1 MSAPESTAYQV
12 NYKTPSGALLNIYA
26 SNAEELSE
34 MLDAFEGLIP
44 KIVAAEGLLIGAGN
58 VAKAG
63 ALAPP
68 TQQATAT
75 VQALPDHAP
84 APTNDAAGPLCE
96 HGEPMKFIPPGISK
110 AGKPYRGF
118 SVCARPREQQCS
130 KKISA

>member
-26 SNAEELSE
+26 SNAEELGE
-34 MLDAFEGLIP
+34 MLEAFEGLIP
-44 KIVAAEGLLIGAGN
+44 KIVAAEGLLVGAGN
-58 VAKAG
+58 VAKSG
-63 ALAPP
+63 AVAPP
-68 TQQATAT
+68 TQQTAEPF
-75 VQALPDHAP
+75 AAPSPAAAP
-84 APTNDAAGPLCE
+84 AQADGPLCD

-118 SVCARPREQQCS
+118 SACARPREPQCD

>member
-34 MLDAFEGLIP
+34 MLDAFEEIIP
-44 KIVAAEGLLIGAGN
+44 KIVAVEGLLVGAGN
-58 VAKAG
+58 VAKSG
-63 ALAPP
+63 AVAPP
-68 TQQATAT
+68 TQQTA
-75 VQALPDHAP
+75 AP
-84 APTNDAAGPLCE
+84 APSPAAPPAQADGPLCD

-118 SVCARPREQQCS
+118 SVCARPREQQCA

>member
-44 KIVAAEGLLIGAGN
+44 KIVAAEGLLVGAGN
-58 VAKAG
+58 VAKSG
-63 ALAPP
+63 AAAPP
-68 TQQATAT
+68 TQQTA
-75 VQALPDHAP
+75 AP
-84 APTNDAAGPLCE
+84 APAAAPAQADGPLCD

-118 SVCARPREQQCS
+118 SVCARSREQQCD